1 MMTRGKSLSLDIDLV
16 LCRLSLN
23 PLVANSTA

>member
-1 MMTRGKSLSLDIDLV
+1 MTCGKSLSLAMDLV